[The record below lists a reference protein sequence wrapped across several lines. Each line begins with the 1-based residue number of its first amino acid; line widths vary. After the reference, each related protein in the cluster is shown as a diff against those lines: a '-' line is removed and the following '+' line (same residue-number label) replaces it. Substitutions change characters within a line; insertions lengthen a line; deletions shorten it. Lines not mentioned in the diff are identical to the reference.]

1 MRAIEVGE
9 RRGVMRLDSRM
20 ASNIDPIKGRS
31 DSFGSMS
38 PDEAENDCTTSQ
50 QQSPRS
56 RGAATFS
63 NLRSGSSLIDNTLA
77 QIFSLRRAQST
88 PDIPSCATPAT
99 STTSSPPRSAALGY
113 KKSPSDG
120 SLKKRA
126 AKFSYAQKSQA
137 PTTITIVSN
146 ARVRRQGSMTTSA
159 TGSSLSL
166 GSDSSSDSS
175 SSSSLKS
182 SSKSVCSA
190 TPLVI
195 ATPNPLIQQ
204 AESDLDPYTFIET
217 LTNQSTYDSSTALN
231 DSNKSDTRRRTSIQ
245 PLHSDE
251 FKKPTQEEIDA
262 YSNDA
267 IAAVRSCDV
276 DSLRSIHESGRSLRC
291 CNRFGESLLHVACR
305 RSTPE
310 IVKFLLKEAGVC
322 PRIRDDYGR
331 TPLHDA
337 VWRAHPEVDIVEL
350 LLNVEP
356 RLAFVEDVRGHKP
369 FQYARKEHWR
379 RWREFLCENRDLILT
394 D

>member
-1 MRAIEVGE
+1 MRIME
-9 RRGVMRLDSRM
+9 SRM
-20 ASNIDPIKGRS
+20 TTIKGRS
-31 DSFGSMS
+31 VSVGSMP
-38 PDEAENDCTTSQ
+38 PDEAENDCTTSP

-56 RGAATFS
+56 RSAATLS
-63 NLRSGSSLIDNTLA
+63 GLRNGTSLIDNTLA

-88 PDIPSCATPAT
+88 PEIPSCATPAA
-99 STTSSPPRSAALGY
+99 STLPSPRSAALGF
-113 KKSPSDG
+113 KCPSDG
-120 SLKKRA
+120 SLKKHA
-126 AKFSYAQKSQA
+126 AKFSYAPKPKA
-137 PTTITIVSN
+137 RPPTITIVSN
-146 ARVRRQGSMTTSA
+146 RVRQGSMTTSA
-159 TGSSLSL
+159 TSSSHSL
-166 GSDSSSDSS
+166 GADSC

-182 SSKSVCSA
+182 MTNCVFSA
-190 TPLVI
+190 APLVI

-204 AESDLDPYTFIET
+204 AESNLDPYTFIET
-217 LTNQSTYDSSTALN
+217 LTDMSTSNSDNALD
-231 DSNKSDTRRRTSIQ
+231 DSNKSGTRRRTSLE

-251 FKKPTQEEIDA
+251 FKNPTQEEIDA

-267 IAAVRSCDV
+267 IAAVRSCDI

-310 IVKFLLKEAGVC
+310 IVEFLLHEAGVC

-337 VWRAHPEVDIVEL
+337 VWRAHPEVNIVEL
-350 LLNVEP
+350 ILNVEP

-369 FQYARKEHWR
+369 FQYARREHWG
-379 RWREFLCENRDLILT
+379 RWREFLCENRELILT